1 MIEMFKHIC
10 IEGDAKVY
18 VDAFAAPI
26 DDCLW
31 KIRALISMS
40 LKLALKFSSCK
51 FHWVKRNANQVAHV
65 LTKVAFSLTHPFVCS
80 ASSLLA
86 SVVEAWNRD
95 LLSFS

>member
-18 VDAFAAPI
+18 LNAFAAPI

-86 SVVEAWNRD
+86 SVV
-95 LLSFS
+95 